1 MLGQQKMMTGADGIA
16 RVFQMPWARRFVAGP
31 PEAVAISDLLHRGS
45 AGAPRPTD
53 ALAAGP
59 GGGGDR
65 PVVGRPAISTASD
78 LTRTKVRPY
87 RRICRALFGWLFETC
102 CQMVYRSALHPP
114 SPRKPSRKVPAVPR
128 ACIKQEFGARKPLAA
143 TLPTD
148 WGRAAAE
155 LLALGAQETAAKEW
169 AETKQTGTE
178 QQQRRRLGGRDDGG
192 AYLSLANCYF
202 G

>member
-1 MLGQQKMMTGADGIA
+1 MVYLLGRSDFELGRDFCAAQ
-16 RVFQMPWARRFVAGP
+16 
-31 PEAVAISDLLHRGS
+31 VAISDLLHRGS

-65 PVVGRPAISTASD
+65 PVVGRTAIPTASD
-78 LTRTKVRPY
+78 LTRTKVRDLIDGFAEPFLDGSSKPVA
-87 RRICRALFGWLFETC
+87 RWFTDPHCT
-102 CQMVYRSALHPP
+102 PP

-148 WGRAAAE
+148 WGTPPRC
-155 LLALGAQETAAKEW
+155 K
-169 AETKQTGTE
+169 TGVPPRESKKSFVHAWWLVE
-178 QQQRRRLGGRDDGG
+178 QREGFLE
-192 AYLSLANCYF
+192 SI
-202 G
+202 